1 MYRKSITYT
10 DYNGIERTEEFLFN
24 LTEAEIA
31 EMEMSKK
38 GGLTNTLQRLIR
50 TEDAPEIA
58 KIFKDLILKSY
69 GEKSDD
75 GKRFIKSEKMSEEF
89 SQTEAYS
96 KLYME
101 LAFDDKAA
109 ANFVNNIIPKSM
121 AEQIKGKDMKEFIQT
136 K

>member
-1 MYRKSITYT
+1 MYKKNITYT
-10 DYNGIERTEEFLFN
+10 DYNGHERTEEFLFN

-58 KIFKDLILKSY
+58 KIFKDLILRSY

-75 GKRFIKSEKMSEEF
+75 GRRFIKTKEKADEF

-109 ANFVNNIIPKSM
+109 AEFINNIIPKSM
-121 AEQIKGKDMKEFIQT
+121 AEQLKNKDMKEFIQT

>member
-1 MYRKSITYT
+1 MYKKNITYI
-10 DYNGIERTEEFLFN
+10 DYNGHERTEEFLFN
-24 LTEAEIA
+24 LTEAESA
-31 EMEMSKK
+31 EMEMSRR

-75 GKRFIKSEKMSEEF
+75 GRRFIKTKEKAEEF

-109 ANFVNNIIPKSM
+109 AEFINNIIPKSM
-121 AEQIKGKDMKEFIQT
+121 AEQLKNKDMKEFIQT

>member
-1 MYRKSITYT
+1 MYKKNITYT
-10 DYNGIERTEEFLFN
+10 DYNGHERTEEFLFN

-75 GKRFIKSEKMSEEF
+75 GRRFIKTKEKSEEF

-109 ANFVNNIIPKSM
+109 AEFINNIIPKSM
-121 AEQIKGKDMKEFIQT
+121 AEQLKNKDMKEFIKT

>member
-1 MYRKSITYT
+1 MYKKNITYT
-10 DYNGIERTEEFLFN
+10 DYNGHERTEEFLFN

-75 GKRFIKSEKMSEEF
+75 GRRFIKTKEKAEEF

-109 ANFVNNIIPKSM
+109 AEFINNIIPKSM
-121 AEQIKGKDMKEFIQT
+121 AEQLKNKDMKEFIQT

>member
-1 MYRKSITYT
+1 MYKKIITYT
-10 DYNGIERTEEFLFN
+10 DYNGYERTEEFLFN

-58 KIFKDLILKSY
+58 KIFKDLILRSY

-75 GKRFIKSEKMSEEF
+75 GRRFIKTKEKADEF

-109 ANFVNNIIPKSM
+109 AEFINNIIPKSM
-121 AEQIKGKDMKEFIQT
+121 AEQLKNKDMKEFIQT

>member
-1 MYRKSITYT
+1 MYKKIITYT
-10 DYNGIERTEEFLFN
+10 DYNGFERTEEFLFN

-75 GKRFIKSEKMSEEF
+75 GRRFIKTKEKAEEF

-109 ANFVNNIIPKSM
+109 AEFINNIIPKSM
-121 AEQIKGKDMKEFIQT
+121 AEQLKNKDMKEFIQT

>member
-109 ANFVNNIIPKSM
+109 AEFINNIIPKSM
-121 AEQIKGKDMKEFIQT
+121 SEQLKNKDMKEFIKT

>member
-109 ANFVNNIIPKSM
+109 AEFINNIIPKTMS
-121 AEQIKGKDMKEFIQT
+121 EQLKNKDMKEFIKT

>member
-1 MYRKSITYT
+1 MYKKTITYT
-10 DYNGIERTEEFLFN
+10 DYNGHERTEEFLFN

-75 GKRFIKSEKMSEEF
+75 GRRFIKTKEKAEEF

-109 ANFVNNIIPKSM
+109 AEFINNIIPKSM
-121 AEQIKGKDMKEFIQT
+121 AEQLKNKDMKEFIQT

>member
-1 MYRKSITYT
+1 MYKKNITYT
-10 DYNGIERTEEFLFN
+10 DYNGHERTEEFLFN

-75 GKRFIKSEKMSEEF
+75 GRRFIKTKEKAEEF

-109 ANFVNNIIPKSM
+109 AEFINNIIPKSM
-121 AEQIKGKDMKEFIQT
+121 AEQLKNKDMKEFSQT

>member
-1 MYRKSITYT
+1 MYKKTITYT
-10 DYNGIERTEEFLFN
+10 DYNGHERTEEFLFN

-75 GKRFIKSEKMSEEF
+75 GRRFIKTKEKADEF

-109 ANFVNNIIPKSM
+109 AEFINNIIPKSM
-121 AEQIKGKDMKEFIQT
+121 AEQLKNKDMKEFIQT